1 MQKQIFRKYD
11 IRGVVGTS
19 FLISEVYKLS
29 QAIVS
34 YFLDTNQEAKRVVV
48 AMDGRTHSQEIYE
61 HVAKAV
67 TDSGLD
73 IYFLGVCP
81 TPVLLHALH
90 NLPVDAGIMITAS
103 HNTKEYNGF
112 KLYNNKKSLFGDDI
126 STIWGMYQQGVAVKS
141 EYVGKVVP
149 CPIIDQYV
157 DVLYQRFPYLSQY
170 DFKMIIDCGN
180 GTVGPVL
187 QKLIKKMDWKDVR
200 LLNVEV
206 DGTFPNHEADPT
218 IKENMTQLI
227 MELKNN
233 PEYFGVG
240 FDGDGD
246 RMIGLTNQGE
256 IVLGDVML
264 SLFAQDMLKEDHSEK
279 VSVVYDVKSTS
290 VVPEVVVAGNGE
302 AIISQTGCSF
312 IQRKMDEVGALLGG
326 ELSGHYFFRDRH
338 EGYDDALYAM
348 LRLFDVVI
356 KQQSS
361 IYDLLAQLPQKHAS
375 CEIRIPCDDLKKE
388 FVVEKIG
395 DHLHSAGWRIS
406 KVDGVRAEHDK
417 GWGLLRIS
425 NTQPVVSFR
434 CEADTK
440 QDVQMIKAE
449 FSKALQGH
457 ISSDL
462 IEKHLS

>member
-19 FLISEVYKLS
+19 FLISEMYKLS

-34 YFLDTNQEAKRVVV
+34 YFLETNKGAKRVVV
-48 AMDGRTHSQEIYE
+48 AMDGRTHSQEIYDQ
-61 HVAKAV
+61 VSKGV
-67 TDSGLD
+67 IDSGLD

-103 HNTKEYNGF
+103 HNTKEYNGL
-112 KLYNNKKSLFGDDI
+112 KLYNNKKSLFGNDI
-126 STIWGMYQQGVAVKS
+126 STIWERYQQGASVESDVM
-141 EYVGKVVP
+141 GKIVP

-157 DVLYQRFPYLSQY
+157 DVLYQRFPYLAQY
-170 DFKMIIDCGN
+170 DFKMMIDCGN

-187 QKLIKKMDWKDVR
+187 QKLIEKMDWKNIR

-206 DGTFPNHEADPT
+206 DGNFPNHEADPT
-218 IKENMTQLI
+218 VKENMAQLI
-227 MELKNN
+227 AELQKDS
-233 PEYFGVG
+233 EYFGVG

-246 RMIGLTNQGE
+246 RMIGVTNQGD

-264 SLFAQDMLKEDHSEK
+264 SLFAQDMLQEQEEK
-279 VSVVYDVKSTS
+279 PVTVVYDVKSSS
-290 VVPEVVVAGNGE
+290 VVSEVVVAGNGE
-302 AIISQTGCSF
+302 SVISQTGCSF
-312 IQRKMDEVGALLGG
+312 IQKKMDETGALLGG

-338 EGYDDALYAM
+338 QGYDDALYAM
-348 LRLFDVVI
+348 LRLFDVIV

-361 IYDLLAQLPQKHAS
+361 VYDLLAKLPQKHTS

-388 FVVEKIG
+388 FVVGKIG
-395 DHLHSAGWRIS
+395 DHLGNIGWKIS
-406 KVDGVRAEHDK
+406 TVDGVRAEHEK
-417 GWGLLRIS
+417 GWGLLRAS
-425 NTQPVVSFR
+425 NTQAMVSFR
-434 CEADTK
+434 CEAATK
-440 QDVQMIKAE
+440 QDVKMIKTE
-449 FSKALQGH
+449 FGKALRSH

-462 IEKHLS
+462 IDQHLS